1 MSIHPTA
8 IIEPG
13 AQVHPSASVGAHS
26 IVESGAVVG
35 ADCIIE
41 TCARVYGHTRMGR
54 GNRVG
59 HGVALGAEPQD
70 LGFTPDKARPL
81 VIGDDN
87 HFKEGVTISH
97 GTKHEAGTRIG
108 SRNYFMSYSHA
119 GHDCTIGDDNIL
131 ANSATLAGH
140 CELDHHIFIAGLVA
154 VHQFARIGAYVMIGG
169 VSGLSQDCPPFVMA
183 NGQRARIVGLN
194 SVGLRRNGFDGA
206 QRSRIKAAYR
216 LIFRSALSRAT
227 ALDRALD
234 EYPGAETRAI
244 VDFIRASRRGVIS
257 FEQTPSQ

>member
-13 AQVHPSASVGAHS
+13 AQLHPSASVGAYS
-26 IVESGAVVG
+26 IVEAGAVVG
-35 ADCIIE
+35 ADCVIE
-41 TCARVYGHTRMGR
+41 TSARIYRHTRMGR

-70 LGFTPDKARPL
+70 LGFTPEKATPL
-81 VIGDDN
+81 TIGDDN

-97 GTKHEAGTRIG
+97 GTKSEAGTRIG
-108 SRNYFMSYSHA
+108 SRNYLMSYAHA
-119 GHDCTIGDDNIL
+119 GHDCIIGDDNIL

-154 VHQFARIGAYVMIGG
+154 VHQFARIGAYVMVGGISG
-169 VSGLSQDCPPFVMA
+169 VSQDVPPFVMA
-183 NGQRARIVGLN
+183 NGQRARIIGLN
-194 SVGLRRNGFDGA
+194 SVGLRRNGFAAD

-216 LIFRSALSRAT
+216 LIFRSGLPRAT
-227 ALDRALD
+227 ALERALD
-234 EYPGAETRAI
+234 EHPGAETEAV

-257 FEQTPSQ
+257 FEQPQSQ